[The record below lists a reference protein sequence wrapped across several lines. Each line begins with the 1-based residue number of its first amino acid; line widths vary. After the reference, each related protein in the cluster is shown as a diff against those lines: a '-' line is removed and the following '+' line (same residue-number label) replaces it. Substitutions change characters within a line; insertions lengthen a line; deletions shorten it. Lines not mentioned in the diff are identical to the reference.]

1 MQLAKE
7 LKNISKNIVY
17 FIIVFFIQLCYNEN
31 TREEHYKARPYN
43 KN

>member
-31 TREEHYKARPYN
+31 TTKEHCKVRSYN